1 MIYVSPSYIGTVA
14 SIPFNRP
21 RTPSLLATFSSSL
34 ISTYYLAIQDIT
46 YILTMAPSRID
57 DPLPS
62 FSQASISEQRY
73 SGPPRNIANIDAI
86 TFDKSLQPK
95 NYEIRGTHPE
105 SRILFTDVQI
115 LDSTGRDPYAGD
127 VLIEGERIT
136 RVGVVPGV
144 EELKK
149 DPKVR
154 VFHGRGRTLMSGLG
168 DAHTHFTWNGGDM
181 NRLGELGVE
190 EHVLLTA
197 RSAQC
202 YIDSGYTMYA
212 PLVLFISGWEVS

>member
-1 MIYVSPSYIGTVA
+1 
-14 SIPFNRP
+14 
-21 RTPSLLATFSSSL
+21 LLATFSSSL